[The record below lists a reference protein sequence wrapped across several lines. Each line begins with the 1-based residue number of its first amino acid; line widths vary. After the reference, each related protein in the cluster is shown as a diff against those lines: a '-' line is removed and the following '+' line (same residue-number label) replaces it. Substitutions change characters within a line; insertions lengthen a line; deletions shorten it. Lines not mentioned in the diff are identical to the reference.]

1 MAIVGGCLNSILT
14 EFVHPQDGQAGGAQ
28 GLAQPA
34 VSIGKRYRGRW
45 LKSKLKS
52 VWWWFRIDSKGSNL
66 IGVAIQNE
74 RRQTETIATLIQF
87 F

>member
-1 MAIVGGCLNSILT
+1 MMV
-14 EFVHPQDGQAGGAQ
+14 
-28 GLAQPA
+28 
-34 VSIGKRYRGRW
+34 KRGRARAAVDGGVDRETVSW
-45 LKSKLKS
+45 TLARLKSKLKS
-52 VWWWFRIDSKGSNL
+52 VWCWFRIDSKGSNL